1 MDPFEELRILSD
13 MDTQRILRSTT
24 AELRF
29 RVENGAAELLVFLDA
44 RARAPQQS
52 MGQSLNPC
60 HPMLGVG
67 FFFLKCL
74 PEGVCVQLVPDALDQ
89 KRVSDPLNLDLFMV
103 VSQYVGAGN

>member
-1 MDPFEELRILSD
+1 

-29 RVENGAAELLVFLDA
+29 RVENGAALLLVFLDA
-44 RARAPQQS
+44 RTRGPHQN

-60 HPMLGVG
+60 HPMLGVD

-74 PEGVCVQLVPDALDQ
+74 PEGVCVQLVPDALGQ